1 MGCGSKESDSP
12 VSEHRG
18 QAQPIAL
25 LVLRGDT
32 DVRTPNWHGGPMLIL
47 TRKIGEVLHI
57 GDEITLTVLNVKDS
71 QVRLGIKAPKDV
83 PVYRA

>member
-1 MGCGSKESDSP
+1 
-12 VSEHRG
+12 
-18 QAQPIAL
+18 
-25 LVLRGDT
+25 
-32 DVRTPNWHGGPMLIL
+32 MLIL